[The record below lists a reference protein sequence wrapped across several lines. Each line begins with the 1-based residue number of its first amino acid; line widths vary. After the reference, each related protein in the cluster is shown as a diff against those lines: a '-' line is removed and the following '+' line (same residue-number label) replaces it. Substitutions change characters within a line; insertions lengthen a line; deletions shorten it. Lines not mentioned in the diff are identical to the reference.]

1 MASAK
6 RELPKIIIIQ
16 HQGAEPD
23 LGVRMHPLP
32 DIDNLI
38 LVPLIQPITWIGP
51 WPSVLCIQW
60 RSMWVL
66 EIREA
71 WAHILITDQCIYN

>member
-23 LGVRMHPLP
+23 LGVRYGFVVRACNWGA
-32 DIDNLI
+32 DASF
-38 LVPLIQPITWIGP
+38 T
-51 WPSVLCIQW
+51 
-60 RSMWVL
+60 
-66 EIREA
+66 
-71 WAHILITDQCIYN
+71 